1 MTDQVMP
8 DFVDALEQ
16 RLRHRSTA
24 PRSQKRRTRRWFPR
38 RGMTTTLAIGGA
50 CVAIVAA
57 LAVSERQDARVY
69 GKPLILQTAAVEV
82 PSIIDELQNGAS
94 VRAVLGPNARLTDA
108 RPVKAFGDTAY
119 VVTGDAGWC
128 LVVPD
133 PAIAPNGDAR
143 SGRGVTCSRLADV
156 YRYGI
161 SLIVG
166 HNALAAVPQG
176 VPNPT
181 VTSKDGTVRALEPT
195 DQGVVV
201 VENIP
206 SGSVF
211 TLYDKD
217 RTQRSLHAHS

>member
-1 MTDQVMP
+1 MTDHVMP

-16 RLRHRSTA
+16 RLRETSTA
-24 PRSQKRRTRRWFPR
+24 ARSQKSRAPRWLSR

-82 PSIIDELQNGAS
+82 PSIIDELQRGVS
-94 VRAVLGPNARLTDA
+94 VRAVLGPDARLTDA

-143 SGRGVTCSRLADV
+143 SGRGVTCS
-156 YRYGI
+156 YGI

-201 VENIP
+201 VEDIA